1 MSNNLI
7 SLIPPGRNNSVSTA
21 ELAKLLQAD
30 QRTVRATI
38 SRLRRQGCIICSNS
52 DSSIGRTGYFLPVSI
67 EELETFV
74 NIETARIKTHR
85 AAIAPARKKLR
96 ALKGEL
102 S

>member
-1 MSNNLI
+1 MNILDI
-7 SLIPPGRNNSVSTA
+7 IPFGRNNSISTA

-38 SRLRRQGCIICSNS
+38 SRLRRKGYIICSNS
-52 DSSIGRTGYFLPVSI
+52 DSSLGQTGYFQPVSR

-85 AAIAPARKKLR
+85 AAIAPARRKLKS
-96 ALKGEL
+96 LKGV
-102 S
+102 SD